1 MMVTETPEAERVGCP
16 FLYRMNEEGWKEGW
30 KERKKE
36 RKNGIRTWQWQWE
49 CVGQQCPLIP

>member
-16 FLYRMNEEGWKEGW
+16 FLYRMNEEGWKEGR
-30 KERKKE
+30 KEKE